1 MHQLFSTQLLSPNA
15 SYKVIKIL
23 KHKERDNA
31 LGLAWNNS
39 RLVLVRQQS
48 LDDHPLSWHSFSLSI
63 FRFVIRITL
72 RLIQLLSFTS
82 RNQLTYLMGCTMHM
96 YECQCKYYNLDKAT

>member
-1 MHQLFSTQLLSPNA
+1 MVINFQRMEMHQLFSTQLLSPNA

-31 LGLAWNNS
+31 PGLAWNKT
-39 RLVLVRQQS
+39 RLVFVRRDLFVDHLS
-48 LDDHPLSWHSFSLSI
+48 AEHLLDLSI
-63 FRFVIRITL
+63 FKFIIRITL

-82 RNQLTYLMGCTMHM
+82 RDQLAYLMRCTMH
-96 YECQCKYYNLDKAT
+96 DAHV